1 MINYRFLQTITTAI
15 IVATLALSCDT
26 TVTRKTEDA
35 RAKASAQ
42 PNPQPN
48 ITYGELIIKE
58 QSDYLMIP
66 VNVIEKNQEK
76 ESVLDLSSRSY
87 EKDNGRLYNL
97 VFYRKQDGET
107 HLLLNK
113 KAIINTYEFLESKTA
128 GKPPIRFWLY
138 RIIDQDTNQDKKLNS
153 DDAIIGYISDLSGK
167 NFQQIT
173 PNKSQILNWV
183 VLPSQNTIFIKI
195 LKDSTND
202 NKFTS
207 ADQTNFVRVSLD
219 KPSFGSE
226 IISEQLE
233 KQIKSY
239 LQQ

>member
-42 PNPQPN
+42 QTSQPKIN
-48 ITYGELIIKE
+48 YGELIIKE

-66 VNVIEKNQEK
+66 VNVNEPNQDK

-87 EKDNGRLYNL
+87 KRDNSRLYNL

-113 KAIINTYEFLESKTA
+113 KAIINSFDFLETKTT
-128 GKPPIRFWLY
+128 GKPPTRFWLY
-138 RIIDQDTNQDKKLNS
+138 RIIDQDTNQDQTLNP

-173 PNKSQILNWV
+173 PNKSQILTWV
-183 VLPSQNTIFIKI
+183 VLPSQNAIFIKI
-195 LKDSTND
+195 LKDSNND

-207 ADQTNFVRVSLD
+207 EDQTNFVRVSLEQ
-219 KPSFGSE
+219 PNIGSE